1 MINLLVNMIFWLI
14 TTLANAILNPLFSAI
29 FVLFPSLEQFFN
41 NITNFIQYPLEM
53 VVFGREFMMIPYT
66 CFVMLFDYYVIKY
79 SIYLLRQSVKF
90 TVKVYQLFK
99 P

>member
-29 FVLFPSLEQFFN
+29 FALFPSLEQFFN
-41 NITNFIQYPLEM
+41 NIMNFIQYPLDM
-53 VVFGREFMMIPYT
+53 VVFGREFMMIPST